1 LQTATISNP
10 NIISPYGNQT
20 VSWDTSN
27 PDMPTPTITQTLTP
41 DAQAALD
48 SQQKVQLALSN
59 LGLLGAGTATDILSK
74 PFQSSVTQL
83 QTQAPTAGAMPGEVK
98 GGTASGINAGDYG
111 SALQNLD
118 LSGVARM
125 PVNAG
130 MTAQDAILS
139 RLEPTIAR
147 EGSALE
153 QKLANQG
160 LTPGSRA
167 YEVAKTLQGQQANDL
182 RSQAALQGIN
192 VDMNA
197 NQQGFNQAVQQGGF
211 YNSGLGQNFGQG
223 VTAQQLTNQA
233 IGQNFGQ
240 DLSSA
245 QFEAQK
251 QAQAYAQ
258 QMQAM
263 AAQNAALQQQYQLE
277 TSQREQP
284 LNEIN
289 ALISGSQ
296 IQNPQFQQYT
306 GANVSAAP
314 VYQAAQNTGQQAMD
328 LYGQQMAA
336 RNAQTAA
343 LGQIAGTGTSFLMGK
358 YF

>member
-1 LQTATISNP
+1 
-10 NIISPYGNQT
+10 
-20 VSWDTSN
+20 
-27 PDMPTPTITQTLTP
+27 
-41 DAQAALD
+41 
-48 SQQKVQLALSN
+48 
-59 LGLLGAGTATDILSK
+59 
-74 PFQSSVTQL
+74 
-83 QTQAPTAGAMPGEVK
+83 MPGEVRS
-98 GGTASGINAGDYG
+98 GTAAGINAADYG
-111 SALQNLD
+111 NALQSLD
-118 LSGVARM
+118 TSGVARM

-153 QKLANQG
+153 QRLANQG

-167 YEVAKTLQGQQANDL
+167 YEVAKTLQGQQSNDL

-197 NQQGFNQAVQQGGF
+197 NQQGFNQALQQGGF
-211 YNSGLGQNFGQG
+211 YNAGLGQNFGQG
-223 VTAQQLTNQA
+223 VTGQQLTNQA

-240 DLSSA
+240 DMTSA

-251 QAQAYAQ
+251 QAQAFAQ

-263 AAQNAALQQQYQLE
+263 QAQNAAMQQQYQLE
-277 TSQREQP
+277 TAQREQP

-289 ALISGSQ
+289 ALMSGSQ

-328 LYGQQMAA
+328 LYGQQMGA
-336 RNAQTAA
+336 RNANVAA
-343 LGQIAGTGTSFLMGK
+343 LGQLGGLATQA
-358 YF
+358 YFGR